1 MRPIGPVR
9 SGSIDDMTCDMMIS
23 AQYYAVSRVLVS
35 VSLPGF
41 AKQSRN
47 HNGLANIGQGGNNTF
62 PSDEQCRTVPLSE
75 FDLASFT
82 TRNLTSLVFI
92 ERGPKNQDAPGISYL
107 YISTLA

>member
-1 MRPIGPVR
+1 
-9 SGSIDDMTCDMMIS
+9 MTCDMMIS

-47 HNGLANIGQGGNNTF
+47 HNGLANVGQGGNNTF
-62 PSDEQCRTVPLSE
+62 PSDEQCRTLAVPLSE

>member
-1 MRPIGPVR
+1 MRPVGPVR

-47 HNGLANIGQGGNNTF
+47 HNGLANVGQGGNNTF

-92 ERGPKNQDAPGISYL
+92 ERGPKNQDAPGTSYL